1 MNTIKKIIVASS
13 LVLSFGAIS
22 NIAFAVDQQTGM
34 TQPINNTIAPLEA
47 ALSAVN
53 ANDLEEARKNI
64 NAARQASKGITGS
77 TLAPKVSR
85 GSDVIVK
92 ARRYIKEGDTKEATA
107 AIKEA
112 LEIFNSM
119 ISHLPSK
126 DDGSSQG
133 GL

>member
-13 LVLSFGAIS
+13 LVLSFGGIS

-53 ANDLEEARKNI
+53 ANDLEEAQKNI

-126 DDGSSQG
+126 ADSSSQG

>member
-1 MNTIKKIIVASS
+1 MNTIKEILVASC
-13 LVLSFGAIS
+13 LVLSLGAIS
-22 NIAFAVDQQTGM
+22 NITVAAVTNTGV
-34 TQPINNTIAPLEA
+34 TQHINNTNTHLEA

-53 ANDLEEARKNI
+53 ANDLEEAQKNI

-126 DDGSSQG
+126 ADSSSQG